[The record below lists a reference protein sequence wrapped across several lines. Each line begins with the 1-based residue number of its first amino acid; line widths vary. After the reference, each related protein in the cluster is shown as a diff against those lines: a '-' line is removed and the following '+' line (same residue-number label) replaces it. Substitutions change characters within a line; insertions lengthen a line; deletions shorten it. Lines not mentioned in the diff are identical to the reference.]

1 MVFLRCLWDS
11 EEGSLFF
18 FTNYFWLCWVFVAAL
33 SFSICGEQGL
43 PFAAVRGLLIAG
55 AGTVLV
61 NGRYYFYVMLL
72 SSAGTLGDPVFEVG
86 GGEGDGRRLRKLEHK
101 GSGKDC

>member
-55 AGTVLV
+55 AALPAEHG
-61 NGRYYFYVMLL
+61 L
-72 SSAGTLGDPVFEVG
+72 SSHGRGT
-86 GGEGDGRRLRKLEHK
+86 
-101 GSGKDC
+101 